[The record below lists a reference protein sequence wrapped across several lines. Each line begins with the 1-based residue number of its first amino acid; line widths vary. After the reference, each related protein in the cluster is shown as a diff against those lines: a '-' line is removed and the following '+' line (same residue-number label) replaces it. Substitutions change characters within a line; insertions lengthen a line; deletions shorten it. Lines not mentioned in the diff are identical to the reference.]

1 MFEYINKLRF
11 LLHRKNKIFLLWL
24 LVLTFILSLVET
36 IGISAIMPFISVAS
50 NPDLIDGKYYKAVY
64 EFFGFENKNNFVIAF
79 GFLLIGFYFFRAT
92 YNILYGYLSNKFAFG
107 SYHYFAYRLFESYL
121 GMPYKEFVKKNSA
134 ILTKTIVTEAQHLSF
149 LIQNLLLLISELFT
163 VVLLYVILLFVNW
176 KMTIVLSVVLGAK
189 ILLLTKTISRAIK
202 KQGVKKTLLQ
212 NQFYKI
218 INETLGNFKIVKLIG
233 NEDKLFESFAKTSS
247 GYAKSNVINSTF
259 ALAPRMLLETVG
271 FSILIATVMYIL
283 FKYEN
288 ASFVIPIISMYA
300 LALYRMLPAVNRI
313 ITSYNGVLFYASSLE
328 IIHED
333 LSYKVE
339 KEGLSN
345 IAFASE
351 IVLRDVSFSY
361 DGKTNVVDL
370 ISLQIY
376 KGDKVAFIGE
386 SGSGKST
393 LVDLIIGIYKP
404 QNGEISIDGVLLSNE
419 NIKSWRKKVGYIPQT
434 IYLFDGTV
442 GENVAFGHEYDELKI
457 IEALKKANIYDFL
470 LLKEGI
476 DTKVGDGGIQLSGGQ
491 KQRIGI
497 ARALYSD
504 PEVLVLDEA
513 TSALDNETEA
523 KIMDEIYEVSVHK
536 TLIVIAHRLSTIER
550 CNKKFK
556 IINGKLQ

>member
-442 GENVAFGHEYDELKI
+442 GENVAFGHEYDEAKI

-476 DTKVGDGGIQLSGGQ
+476 NPLDSHYLSVNHNVYIFSHQIESTLYNQGI
-491 KQRIGI
+491 
-497 ARALYSD
+497 
-504 PEVLVLDEA
+504 
-513 TSALDNETEA
+513 
-523 KIMDEIYEVSVHK
+523 
-536 TLIVIAHRLSTIER
+536 
-550 CNKKFK
+550 
-556 IINGKLQ
+556 

>member
-121 GMPYKEFVKKNSA
+121 GMPYKEFVKKNSGSM
-134 ILTKTIVTEAQHLSF
+134 TKMIVTEAYNLSL

-189 ILLLTKTISRAIK
+189 IVLLTKTISKSIK
-202 KQGVKKTLLQ
+202 KQGEKRSIVQ
-212 NQFYKI
+212 DGFYRI
-218 INETLGNFKIVKLIG
+218 IGETFGNFKIIKLIG
-233 NEDKLFESFAKTSS
+233 NEKLIFQSFLKSS
-247 GYAKSNVINSTF
+247 KGFTQSNIVNST
-259 ALAPRMLLETVG
+259 LGSIPRMALETVG
-271 FSILIATVMYIL
+271 FSILIATVIYIL
-283 FKYEN
+283 FKYNN
-288 ASFVIPIISMYA
+288 AAFVIPIISMYA
-300 LALYRMLPAVNRI
+300 LALYRMLPAANRI
-313 ITSYNGVLFYASSLE
+313 LTSYNGILFYARSLE
-328 IIHED
+328 QVHTDLLYEMDEEGEALLSFSKIISLD
-333 LSYKVE
+333 
-339 KEGLSN
+339 N
-345 IAFASE
+345 I
-351 IVLRDVSFSY
+351 SFSY

-404 QNGEISIDGVLLSNE
+404 QNGQISIDSVALSSE

-442 GENVAFGHEYDELKI
+442 GENVAFGHEYDEAKI

-476 DTKVGDGGIQLSGGQ
+476 NTKVGDGGIQLSGGQ

-523 KIMDEIYEVSVHK
+523 KIMDEIYEVSAHK